1 MMNRFKPKYEVFL
14 AGALMLLSLLIT
26 AVVISHNYAGRLP
39 AGEANS
45 VYRSPML
52 RIRAVGKRIGSKF
65 SAHVPLGDLD
75 KLYQERIIEAIV
87 AEDDIVEPEVL
98 DGPEDID
105 RESEFRVTGI
115 AWSSRRPL
123 AFINGQGL
131 VIGGVIGGWEV
142 SDITES
148 SVTLKAADGTLKTIG
163 LYDQRRGEVKKDS
176 NPPPQKAGQNAAF

>member
-14 AGALMLLSLLIT
+14 AGALMLLSLVII
-26 AVVISHNYAGRLP
+26 AVVIAHNYAGRLP

-45 VYRSPML
+45 IYRSPML
-52 RIRAVGKRIGSKF
+52 RIHAVGKRIGSKF

-75 KLYQERIIEAIV
+75 KLYQERIIET
-87 AEDDIVEPEVL
+87 IVEEDAIEKPDLL
-98 DGPEDID
+98 DGPEDTD

-115 AWSSRRPL
+115 VWSSRRPL
-123 AFINGQGL
+123 VFINGQGL
-131 VIGGVIGGWEV
+131 VIGGVIGAWEV

-163 LYDQRRGEVKKDS
+163 LYDQSGGEVRKDS
-176 NPPPQKAGQNAAF
+176 KPPLQKAGRNAAF